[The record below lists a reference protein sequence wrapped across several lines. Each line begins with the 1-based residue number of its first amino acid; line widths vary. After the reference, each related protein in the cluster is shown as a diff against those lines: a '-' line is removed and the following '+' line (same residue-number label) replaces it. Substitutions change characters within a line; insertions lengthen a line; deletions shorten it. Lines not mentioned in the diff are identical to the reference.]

1 MIRFTLGKLN
11 LKGNILR
18 RENGQ
23 KLQPVS
29 YEGERQSIKSVK
41 PHRKTDLSSKL
52 SKKEKHTNRALT
64 SETVTGKEN
73 YIQKALM

>member
-1 MIRFTLGKLN
+1 M
-11 LKGNILR
+11 KGNILR
-18 RENGQ
+18 REKGH

-29 YEGERQSIKSVK
+29 YGGEKQSIKSVK

-52 SKKEKHTNRALT
+52 SKKEKPTNRALT